1 MLDGVFRHALL
12 LALGAPGVAGCGPS
26 AGIEGDSSFVPAACD
41 PKGIPSYLAGLDPS
55 PPADGMILTE
65 QYVDGPLQVVE
76 QAGTPCSGASDTH
89 ACQVALMRESSL
101 LNFVIGTYGQ
111 APARY
116 QFRATRGDEVEIITS
131 YDDLRA
137 FLAPVNTPAEAV
149 LAASEGYDVICGRS
163 GSRPVADGFE
173 VQLFQY
179 PGCDGRTR
187 YLLHVDQAGNV
198 SKRSSEVEH
207 EADPGCVVGRRP
219 AGLELC
225 SLPERDAL
233 AAHFARSAE
242 LEAASVHAFDTLI
255 AELRAH
261 GAPAPLLDRAAR
273 AGRDEVRHARDVA
286 RLARSFGGRV
296 RRPRVA
302 RVAPRSLEEVALEN
316 AVEGCVRETYG
327 ALIAAH
333 QSRCAGNRR
342 VRALYA
348 RIARDETRHAALSLD
363 VAAWAAPRLSAAARQ
378 RVDAASRR
386 ALAALHA
393 SLQAPF
399 AEPLIS
405 AAGLPRPEVA
415 TALLQQLHAA
425 LSARGLPGWTS

>member
-1 MLDGVFRHALL
+1 MLDGVFRHALV
-12 LALGAPGVAGCGPS
+12 LALGAPIVAGCGQ
-26 AGIEGDSSFVPAACD
+26 AQGIENDPDFIPVPCDSKGQAKFLEGLEPD
-41 PKGIPSYLAGLDPS
+41 PPV
-55 PPADGMILTE
+55 DGMLLTSHVSDEPLRVLE
-65 QYVDGPLQVVE
+65 QV
-76 QAGTPCSGASDTH
+76 GTPCANASNAH
-89 ACQVALMRESSL
+89 ACELDFYQSRPVGFTLGA
-101 LNFVIGTYGQ
+101 YGEMQ
-111 APARY
+111 L
-116 QFRATRGDEVEIITS
+116 RASRGDEVHVITA
-131 YDDLRA
+131 YDELRE
-137 FLAPVNTPAEAV
+137 FLAPVNTPAAAV
-149 LAASEGYDVICGRS
+149 LAASGGYQVRCGRS
-163 GSRPVADGFE
+163 GSRVVADGIE

-187 YLLHVDQAGNV
+187 YLLHVDADGNV
-198 SKRSSEVEH
+198 SKVSSEVEH
-207 EADPGCVVGRRP
+207 EPTDGCVPGRRP

-233 AAHFARSAE
+233 AGYFARSAE
-242 LEAASVHAFDTLI
+242 LEAASVHAFDALI

-261 GAPAPLLDRAAR
+261 GAPASLLERAAQ

-296 RRPRVA
+296 QPPRVA

-333 QSRCAGNRR
+333 QARRAADRR

-415 TALLQQLHAA
+415 TALLEQLHAA